1 MWLANELNAS
11 YIAGPGRPAG
21 RLAWELY
28 HLEISE
34 STRRCQDVRRRRRRR
49 RWLQIKARNAGV
61 RLSDDARTP
70 ATNNSSSRERV

>member
-34 STRRCQDVRRRRRRR
+34 STRRCQDVRRRRRR
-49 RWLQIKARNAGV
+49 LQIKARNAGV

-70 ATNNSSSRERV
+70 ATKNSSSRERV